1 METLRR
7 CIEKKFVKNVASVAQ
22 GFPDVNSDTSFKL
35 LVATLQ
41 HIINWLKERFD
52 YFVQDRKMVKKSFQ
66 VGGISSSYPDKV
78 RNGAIFKQRMEKALH
93 NLEADDASE
102 IDDDPFEFYDYY
114 TIMKSV
120 INYYDY
126 A

>member
-1 METLRR
+1 
-7 CIEKKFVKNVASVAQ
+7 
-22 GFPDVNSDTSFKL
+22 
-35 LVATLQ
+35 
-41 HIINWLKERFD
+41 
-52 YFVQDRKMVKKSFQ
+52 MVKKSFQ